1 MSFRKVLVVAALAV
15 CPLAAT
21 EKAQAQFGGA
31 QCGGFGA
38 FGLGAYAD
46 VGNLYRVLSQN
57 VPYYSAF
64 PPVYYSYPVP
74 RTYGHSPFAYLPTHV
89 TPEYAAPAPLAID
102 NPYVNGS
109 QTAAP
114 DSQAEKPS
122 LDQTTSTQPRVEPLA
137 IINPYA
143 TPSAKAIDG
152 PVLQATYM
160 VR

>member
-1 MSFRKVLVVAALAV
+1 MNLRKVLLIAALVA

-21 EKAQAQFGGA
+21 EKAQA

-102 NPYVNGS
+102 NPYMKES
-109 QTAAP
+109 QTAAA
-114 DSQAEKPS
+114 DSQVEKPS
-122 LDQTTSTQPRVEPLA
+122 LDQTTSTQQRVEPLA
-137 IINPYA
+137 IVNPYA
-143 TPSAKAIDG
+143 MPQADAVEG
-152 PVLQATYM
+152 PILQATYM

>member
-21 EKAQAQFGGA
+21 EKAHA

-74 RTYGHSPFAYLPTHV
+74 RTYGYSPFAYLPTHV

-102 NPYVNGS
+102 NPYVKGS
-109 QTAAP
+109 QTAAA
-114 DSQAEKPS
+114 DSQADKPS
-122 LDQTTSTQPRVEPLA
+122 LDQTTNTQRRIEPLA
-137 IINPYA
+137 IVNPYA
-143 TPSAKAIDG
+143 TPSVKAIDG